1 MRKFK
6 FLSMAAIAAMM
17 LGACSDDKLSDGP
30 DSPNGPVDNDEGV
43 YFALNIDLPNARSS
57 RSTTIDP
64 GENGSGSASDSGTEI
79 GKDYENAVNEA
90 IVILANANANEFIAA
105 APVNAGDLNATSA
118 DKSSYVAHSKFS
130 KADLTS
136 FYNNLSEEPEG
147 KTLKANIF
155 IFCNPTGELRDYIL
169 GNTEN
174 NVTAPKQG
182 TNEWVNG
189 IGNLTSSSNIW
200 SKNSF
205 LMTNALIATREIPS
219 TIEQWNLFTD
229 ESNPFKLSEVNN
241 IGDGTLID
249 NKDGRGAIKVE
260 RVAARFDFRDASENK
275 DFTYNVVFLKEND
288 VTTEIPLVNIQLQ
301 KMALVNLNKT
311 FYYLPH
317 VADPTDEKGTGIT
330 SLDNANLLAGVCK
343 PETKWLFDGKGG
355 YNEPFG
361 NYMVD
366 ADRIWKNDIY
376 NKWSPNGSG
385 SSEDSEDGTTAA
397 PSSDFDKHFNYPF
410 FQNSGII
417 DNNNISNDRWATYLC
432 SEVVKGENNNPNG
445 WTAENQDYKIWRYAT
460 ENTIPSI
467 AGQINGVSTGVVFKG
482 KMIAPQPAEDADEN
496 TKALAAAINNT
507 AAGGSY
513 TDPILY
519 AFAGNL
525 YCTWEN
531 VRKAA
536 MDAADAQIKF
546 VVDNQQT
553 MEGHW
558 EITEINRENSLY
570 KAVFGTGGMG
580 EFEFTYTDTADN
592 TQKTATIKDEKETD
606 ANSAN
611 AAWTAWAEDGKKSEG
626 TLKDAF
632 KKAVVGNKFTIYQR
646 SQDPNPKFGWGYYCY
661 YYYWNRHNDNG
672 FNGIMGPM
680 EFAVV
685 RNNVY
690 KLAVTK
696 INRLGHP
703 RISENDPDKPTP
715 GTNDEDESVY
725 IDVTSEVLPWVVRVN
740 NIEF

>member
-30 DSPNGPVDNDEGV
+30 DSPNGPVDNGEGV

-57 RSTTIDP
+57 RSQTVDP
-64 GENGSGSASDSGTEI
+64 DKENGGNGSSTSDSGIEI

-90 IVILANANANEFIAA
+90 IVVLANSNANEFIAA
-105 APVNAGDLNATSA
+105 AFVNAGDLATTSA
-118 DKSSYVAHSKFS
+118 DKSSYSAHSKFS
-130 KADLTS
+130 KAELTAY
-136 FYNNLSEEPEG
+136 YNSIQKPEG
-147 KTLKANIF
+147 KTIQANIF

-169 GNTEN
+169 GNPTAS
-174 NVTAPKQG
+174 VTAPKQG
-182 TNEWVNG
+182 SKDWVNG
-189 IGNLTSSSNIW
+189 IGEITSKSNIW
-200 SKNSF
+200 SKNTF

-241 IGDGTLID
+241 IGDGTTID
-249 NKDGRGAIKVE
+249 NKDGRGSIKVE
-260 RVAARFDFRDASENK
+260 RVAARFDFRDGSKLGN
-275 DFTYNVVFLKEND
+275 FTYNVVFLKEND
-288 VTTEIPLVNIQLQ
+288 VTTETPLVNIQLQ
-301 KMALVNLNKT
+301 KMALVNLSKQ

-317 VADPTDEKGTGIT
+317 VADPTDEEGTGIIGLT
-330 SLDNANLLAGVCK
+330 DANLLAGVCK
-343 PETKWLFDGKGG
+343 PEEKWLFDGTGG
-355 YNEPFG
+355 YTSPFG
-361 NYMVD
+361 NYVVD
-366 ADRIWKNDIY
+366 VDRDWKNKLY

-385 SSEDSEDGTTAA
+385 SSEDKEDGTTVA
-397 PSSDFDKHFNYPF
+397 PTDEFDKYFNYPF

-417 DNNNISNDRWATYLC
+417 DNTNISNDRWATYLC
-432 SEVVKGENNNPNG
+432 SEVVKGEDNNTEGWDAPNK
-445 WTAENQDYKIWRYAT
+445 DYKIWRYAT

-482 KMIAPQPAEDADEN
+482 KMIAPTPAENADDN

-507 AAGGSY
+507 AAGDSY

-536 MDAADAQIKF
+536 IDAADAQIKF
-546 VVDNQQT
+546 IVDNKET

-558 EITEINRENSLY
+558 EIVEINRENSLY

-580 EFEFTYTDTADN
+580 EFEFTYTDKADN
-592 TQKTATIKDEKETD
+592 TKKTATIKDEPIDET
-606 ANSAN
+606 SAN
-611 AAWTAWAEDGKKSEG
+611 AAWTAWANDGKKAEG
-626 TLKDAF
+626 ALKEAF
-632 KKAVVGNKFTIYQR
+632 KKAVVGKNFTIYQR
-646 SQDPNPKFGWGYYCY
+646 SYDTDFKWGYYCY

-680 EFAVV
+680 EFGVV

-715 GTNDEDESVY
+715 GTPDEDESVY